1 MIENVVEMAMP
12 LLLQKV
18 TDAFNNNDIEAVM
31 NCFAPNAIFDH
42 ASGPEVHGTRYE
54 GHDELRRVFSALF
67 DTVQT
72 VSWETVDERICGNKA
87 YCEYIRRATFPNGER
102 QEFLS
107 VDILTFKA
115 GLITHKNTYYK
126 NRTE

>member
-1 MIENVVEMAMP
+1 MSENVVEMAMP